1 MPSDRVLNRRCPRDE
16 LHFHRPVQD
25 KMPRGL
31 AGRRLLTIFAR
42 FGVPTVI
49 NGCGTVTRLGGGTMH
64 ADVLAAM
71 AEAAGASVDMLAL
84 QAGASRVIARVT
96 GAAAGIVTCGASAG
110 LLVGAAA
117 CLTGLDPA
125 RMNALPE
132 VADGRHEFIVVRSQ
146 RNMYDRALRVAGG
159 RIVEVGI
166 ADRYSGAGVRDA
178 TAWEIEAAIGPH
190 TAAICWL
197 AQPTSLPP
205 LPEVARVAR
214 EHGLPVLVD
223 AAAQLPPRANLRRF
237 LDEGADLVAF
247 SGGKAIGGPQA
258 SGILCG
264 RADLV
269 SAALVQMLDLD
280 VLPELW
286 SAPVEFAP
294 LAQMRGLPQHGIGR
308 SCKAGKEE
316 IIGLM
321 VALERFVATD
331 EAARYAEWRSTLEAI
346 VSAAGSPE
354 GMRLRIIDGTVPLLE
369 IATPSPDTLAS
380 RLASGMPPILCSL
393 GRRHEG
399 ALLISPMALALEL
412 AAVIGARLR

>member
-1 MPSDRVLNRRCPRDE
+1 MDVYA
-16 LHFHRPVQD
+16 H
-25 KMPRGL
+25 
-31 AGRRLLTIFAR
+31 

-49 NGCGTVTRLGGGTMH
+49 NACGTVTRLGGGMMH
-64 ADVLAAM
+64 SEVLAAM
-71 AEAAGASVDMLAL
+71 ADAAGSSVDMLEL
-84 QAGASRVIARVT
+84 QAGASRVIARST
-96 GAAAGIVTCGASAG
+96 GADAGIVTCGASAA

-132 VADGRHEFIVVRSQ
+132 VSDGRHEFIVVRSQ
-146 RNMYDRALRVAGG
+146 RNMYDRALCVAGA
-159 RIVEVGI
+159 RLVEVGI

-178 TAWEIEAAIGPH
+178 TAWEIESAIGPH

-197 AQPTSLPP
+197 AQPMSLPP
-205 LPEVARVAR
+205 LPDVVRVAR
-214 EHGLPVLVD
+214 EHGLPILVD

-237 LDEGADLVAF
+237 IDEGADLVAF

-258 SGILCG
+258 SGVLCG

-286 SAPVEFAP
+286 RAPPEFAP

-316 IIGLM
+316 IIGLL
-321 VALERFVATD
+321 VALERFITAD
-331 EAARYAEWRSTLEAI
+331 EAARYAEWHGMLEAI
-346 VSAAGSPE
+346 VAAADTTG
-354 GMRLRIIDGTVPLLE
+354 GMRLRIVDGTVPLLE
-369 IATPSPDTLAS
+369 IVTSSPDALAS
-380 RLASGMPPILCSL
+380 RLASGTPPILCSL
-393 GRRHEG
+393 ARRHEG
-399 ALLISPMALALEL
+399 VLLMSPTALAPEH
-412 AAVIGARLR
+412 AAIIGARLR

>member
-1 MPSDRVLNRRCPRDE
+1 MD
-16 LHFHRPVQD
+16 
-25 KMPRGL
+25 
-31 AGRRLLTIFAR
+31 AYAR

-49 NGCGTVTRLGGGTMH
+49 NACGTVTRLGAGMMH
-64 ADVLAAM
+64 PEVLAAM
-71 AEAAGASVDMLAL
+71 AEAAGSSVDMLQL
-84 QAGASRVIARVT
+84 QAGASRVIAQST
-96 GAAAGIVTCGASAG
+96 GAAAGIVTCGASAA

-132 VADGRHEFIVVRSQ
+132 VPEGRCEFIVVRSQ
-146 RNMYDRALRVAGG
+146 RNMYDRALRVAGV
-159 RIVEVGI
+159 RLIEVGI

-178 TAWEIEAAIGPH
+178 TAWEIEAAIGPR

-197 AQPTSLPP
+197 AQPMSLPP

-214 EHGLPVLVD
+214 EHGVPVLVD

-237 LDEGADLVAF
+237 IEEGADLVAF

-280 VLPELW
+280 VLPQQW
-286 SAPVEFAP
+286 RAPPEFAP

-316 IIGLM
+316 IIGLL
-321 VALERFVATD
+321 VALERFVAAD
-331 EAARYAEWRSTLEAI
+331 EAAQYAEWRGTLEAI
-346 VSAAGSPE
+346 VAAAGNPN
-354 GMRLRIIDGTVPLLE
+354 GVRFRIIDGTVPVLE
-369 IATPSPDTLAS
+369 IGTPSPDALAF
-380 RLASGMPPILCSL
+380 RLASWSPPILCSL
-393 GRRHEG
+393 ARRHQG
-399 ALLISPMALALEL
+399 VLLISPAALVPGQ
-412 AAVIGARLR
+412 AAIIGARLR